1 MYPDAEAMNIKQKIA
16 LIGVATAAIFVAG
29 SGAQTTAMPA
39 VDLSVG
45 PLAVTTQA
53 VNVAL
58 ALSVEFPTAGAAYR
72 TGTYDHT
79 QEYLGYWDPKGCYQ
93 YGDASDTSALTGNY
107 FRRTGSVDSNKYC
120 TGGTSYSGNV
130 LNYAATSSI
139 DLLRYALTGGNRVL
153 DTASQTVLGRAFLPT
168 NFNGIRNASYFPQK
182 EVPSNL
188 VGLVTPQ
195 FLTPGGTSNYT
206 GTVYFN
212 SCDDLLLVGNASTGG
227 TCASPGSTNAFGPVI
242 ADTSTTYT
250 EQGFTTPPT
259 NTSTTVYVVDPAG
272 KKEWRR
278 TQPQATTT
286 VMPSG
291 SDPNAGTLV
300 PEAVTPPPRN
310 STVVSTGSTPQR
322 VGDPQVGTIYNPT
335 GNLTTTVP
343 PAGAPDTS
351 PQGTSWIPNVAGA
364 DTTPSAA
371 HNVRD
376 GEGLLSELATG
387 SPQTVV
393 HTQNHN
399 VCRSGTT
406 NIRLRLNSSGDNCNG
421 TGGTSSS
428 RSVTT
433 YVMYT
438 QKTLYKEYTTTPVYN
453 YYQEI
458 PTWYEMSLYTI
469 YRVYGT
475 KQVRMKANVQVC
487 DSTEATI
494 RQDSD
499 GAKLCKRYPDDTAG
513 SGNYKP
519 VGELQ
524 RKAEGVRVSAFGYA
538 MEDGNGRYGGVLR
551 APMKFLGNKYRD
563 TSGVIQSNSQAE
575 WDANTGVFIA
585 NPLNDATYGISGVAN
600 YLNKFGKTGK
610 YKSNDPV
617 GELYYEALRY
627 FQGLQPTSS
636 AVSSLTTAGY
646 DNFPIYTAWTD
657 PVQNACQRRNF
668 ILTIGDVNTHYDKQL
683 PGHKSPTGVNETT
696 TDPAR
701 AVEAIPGG
709 SSSQTFSAVD
719 WTRLLTGFETGTN
732 LSYTDALGRAQNTL
746 GNPNVVAGNTTLDT
760 KATGSTSSA
769 YYWAGAAY
777 WANTQPIR
785 LDTKTVDGNVQNM
798 KDIRVKTFTIDVD
811 EGGNGS
817 IDANTRGIKPRNSS
831 FFLAGKYGW
840 FNDANEDG
848 NPFKTSGGSVSNKEW
863 EDPVAATIPD
873 GYVLA
878 SQAQRMIAGIRK
890 FFGAV
895 SSQSGTISASAVSS
909 QRFTARSPNGDFYSP
924 SFNAG
929 DWSGTVIKSG
939 LKLNATTNAIE
950 SLPTVTWDAG
960 QILTA
965 GSVLSSADTSADPY
979 LKPAE
984 RKIFTFRRET
994 SGSPGIAFTSANLS
1008 QFDAVMQN
1016 ALNKNPADN
1025 STDSLGEQRVDY
1037 LRGVRT
1043 QENATTNAFR
1053 RRASVMG
1060 DIINSGPVFKK
1071 EVDENITGDSDY
1083 PAFVQSVASRTAVV
1097 YVGANDGMLHA
1108 LRASDGKELF
1118 AYVPLAVA
1126 ANLNRLTNPSYQH
1139 TPYVDGV
1146 PSVGEA
1152 KIGTNWR
1159 TVLAS
1164 GMGGG
1169 AQGVFVLDVTNPDHF
1184 EDGSTGQGKVLFEFT
1199 DLDDPMMGNVL
1210 TQPQLV
1216 KVKIPASTSGAPP
1229 TYQWFVAVS
1238 SGYNNYVNDGAG
1250 RYQSNG
1256 SQAVFFLSLNKAAG
1270 AAWAEGTN
1278 YFKVA
1283 VPANNATTANGL
1295 ANPGVLLGTQGEVK
1309 ALYAGDLQGQV
1320 WKLDLSEGLSTQN
1333 ISDGKI
1339 LRQGTTPMFTA
1350 TAPSGTRQP
1359 ITTPPLIAN
1368 TGQGAHMVVVGT
1380 GKFMEK
1386 NDAST
1391 TGVQSIY
1398 GIWDDNGTAAADFG
1412 LTRSALAVNSVTEG
1426 STVAIAPPSTSYT
1439 LGRGTGQKRGW
1450 YFDLAATRERIAVEG
1465 AQGFSTITLNSTI
1478 PTGDCSGDGD
1488 GRSYTL
1494 NPVTGIP
1501 VIPVDL
1507 GTGGGM
1513 LGIPIYLSVEMDGGN
1528 YSTRYTSGARNFTS
1542 AERIISPTTKLTGTN
1557 NIAKVK
1563 SSQLLQDTVRAGRVS
1578 WREVRDFKD

>member
-1 MYPDAEAMNIKQKIA
+1 MNTKQKFA
-16 LIGVATAAIFVAG
+16 LTGAVAVAVAIFVVG

-72 TGTYDHT
+72 SGSYDHT

-93 YGDASDTSALTGNY
+93 YGDVSDTSALAGNY

-120 TGGTSYSGNV
+120 PGGASYSGNV

-153 DTASQTVLGRAFLPT
+153 DTASQSVLGRAFLPS
-168 NFNGIRNASYFPQK
+168 NFGGIRNATYFPQK
-182 EVPSNL
+182 EVASSL
-188 VGLVTPQ
+188 VGNVTPQ
-195 FLTPGGTSNYT
+195 FLTPGGTTNYT

-212 SCDDLLLVGNASTGG
+212 SCDDLLLVGSASSGG
-227 TCASPGSTNAFGPVI
+227 TCAAPGSTNSFGPVI
-242 ADTSTTYT
+242 ADTTGSYT
-250 EQGFTTPPT
+250 EQGFSTPPT
-259 NTSTTVYVVDPAG
+259 DSVTTVYVVDPAG

-278 TQPQATTT
+278 ALPEATTT

-291 SDPNAGTLV
+291 TDTNAGTLV
-300 PEAVTPPPRN
+300 PEAVTPTPRN
-310 STVVSTGSTPQR
+310 TTVVSTASTPQR
-322 VGDPQVGTIYNPT
+322 VGDPQVGTIYTPT
-335 GNLTTTVP
+335 GNTTTTPP
-343 PAGAPDTS
+343 PAEAPDTS
-351 PQGTSWIPNVAGA
+351 PQGSKWVPNVAGA
-364 DTTPSAA
+364 DTNPISA
-371 HNVRD
+371 HKVKY
-376 GEGLLSELATG
+376 GEGLISELVTG
-387 SPQTVV
+387 SPITPV
-393 HTQNHN
+393 HTSKHD
-399 VCRSGTT
+399 VCQSGNN
-406 NIRLRLNSSGDNCNG
+406 NIRLRFNSSTDKCSGNG
-421 TGGTSSS
+421 VKSKN
-428 RSVTT
+428 VEVET

-438 QKTLYKEYTTTPVYN
+438 LQTLYKEYTTTPVYN

-458 PTWYEMSLYTI
+458 PTWYQMSLYTI
-469 YRVYGT
+469 YRVYGS
-475 KQVRMKANVQVC
+475 KQVVMKANVRVC
-487 DSTEATI
+487 DSAEAAT

-499 GAKLCKRYPDDTAG
+499 GVKLCKRYPDDTAV

-524 RKAEGVRVSAFGYA
+524 RRAEDVRVSAFGYV
-538 MEDGNGRYGGVLR
+538 MENGNGRYGGVLR
-551 APMKFLGNKYRD
+551 APMKFLGNKYRN
-563 TSGVIQSNSQAE
+563 TSGVIQSNAEAE
-575 WDANTGVFIA
+575 WDAGTGVFVT

-600 YLNKFGKTGK
+600 YLNKFGKTGR
-610 YKSNDPV
+610 YKGNDPV

-627 FQGLQPTSS
+627 FQGLQPTGT
-636 AVSSLTTAGY
+636 AVSSVSTEGY
-646 DNFPIYTAWTD
+646 DNFPIYTTWTD

-668 ILTIGDVNTHYDKQL
+668 ILTIGDVNTHNDKQL
-683 PGHKSPTGVNETT
+683 PGHKSPDGVNETT

-701 AVEAIPGG
+701 AAEAIPG
-709 SSSQTFSAVD
+709 SVSDPLQTFNAVD
-719 WTRLLTGFETGTN
+719 WTKLLTGFETGTSQ
-732 LSYTDALGRAQNTL
+732 SYTDALGRAQNTL
-746 GNPNVVAGNTTLDT
+746 GNPNTVSGNTALGT
-760 KATGSTSSA
+760 KGTGSGSSSA

-777 WANTQPIR
+777 WANTQSIR
-785 LDTKTVDGNVQNM
+785 LDTKTVDGNVQKM

-817 IDANTRGIKPRNSS
+817 IDANTRAIKPRNSS

-863 EDPVAATIPD
+863 EDPAAATIPD

-939 LKLNATTNAIE
+939 LQLNETTNAVE
-950 SLPTVTWDAG
+950 SLSTVTWDAG

-965 GSVLSSADTSADPY
+965 GSVLTSEQTSADPY
-979 LKPAE
+979 LKPDQ
-984 RKIFTFRRET
+984 RKIFTYRRET
-994 SGSPGIAFTSANLS
+994 GGSPGIAFTSANLT
-1008 QFDAVMQN
+1008 QFDTVMRN
-1016 ALNKNPADN
+1016 TLNKNPIDN
-1025 STDSLGEQRVDY
+1025 STDSLGAQRIDY

-1043 QENATTNAFR
+1043 QENVTTTAFR

-1071 EVDENITGDSDY
+1071 EVDEKILADSSY
-1083 PAFVQSVASRTAVV
+1083 AVFSRSVNSRTAAV

-1146 PSVGEA
+1146 PSIAEA
-1152 KIGTNWR
+1152 KVGTDWR

-1169 AQGVFVLDVTNPDHF
+1169 AQGIFALDVTDPDHF
-1184 EDGSTGQGKVLFEFT
+1184 EDGSTGQSKVLFEFT
-1199 DLDDPMMGNVL
+1199 DQDDPMMGSVL
-1210 TQPQLV
+1210 TQPQIV
-1216 KVKIPASTSGAPP
+1216 KIKIPASTPGGAIS
-1229 TYQWFVAVS
+1229 YQWFVVAS
-1238 SGYNNYVNDGAG
+1238 SGYNNYVNDGTG
-1250 RYQSNG
+1250 RYQPNG
-1256 SQAVFFLSLNKAAG
+1256 SQAVFFLSLKKTPG

-1278 YFKVA
+1278 YFKVV
-1283 VPANNATTANGL
+1283 VPANNTTTANGL
-1295 ANPGVLLGTQGEVK
+1295 ANPGVLLDTQGEVK
-1309 ALYAGDLQGQV
+1309 ALYAGDLQGQL

-1339 LRQGTTPMFTA
+1339 LKGGVKPMFTA
-1350 TAPSGTRQP
+1350 SVSAGTRQP
-1359 ITTPPLIAN
+1359 ITTPPLIAT

-1380 GKFMEK
+1380 GKFMERD
-1386 NDAST
+1386 DANT

-1398 GIWDDNGTAAADFG
+1398 GIWDDNGTATSDFD
-1412 LTRSALAVNSVTEG
+1412 LTRSALAVNGVSVGTSE
-1426 STVAIAPPSTSYT
+1426 VAITKPATNYT
-1439 LGRGTGQKRGW
+1439 LGRGTGKKRGW

-1494 NPVTGIP
+1494 NPLTGIP
-1501 VIPVDL
+1501 AIPVDL
-1507 GTGGGM
+1507 GTGGGL
-1513 LGIPIYLSVEMDGGN
+1513 LGIPIYLTVELDGGN
-1528 YSTRYTSGARNFTS
+1528 YSARYTSGSRNFTS
-1542 AERIISPTTKLTGTN
+1542 AERIISPTTKLTGVN

>member
-1 MYPDAEAMNIKQKIA
+1 MYPDAKAMNIKQKFA
-16 LIGVATAAIFVAG
+16 LLGVAIAAIFVAG
-29 SGAQTTAMPA
+29 SGAQTTTMPA

-45 PLAVTTQA
+45 PLAVTAQA

-72 TGTYDHT
+72 SGTYDHT

-93 YGDASDTSALTGNY
+93 YGDASDTSSLAGNY
-107 FRRTGSVDSNKYC
+107 FRRVGTVDSNKYC
-120 TGGTSYSGNV
+120 AGGTSYSGNV

-153 DTASQTVLGRAFLPT
+153 DTANQTVLGRAFLPT
-168 NFNGIRNASYFPQK
+168 NFGYPDTNYFPRKQ
-182 EVPSNL
+182 VNADL
-188 VGLVTPQ
+188 VGRVTPQ
-195 FLTPGGTSNYT
+195 FITPGASTNYT

-212 SCDDLLLVGNASTGG
+212 SCQDLLMVGNASSGG
-227 TCASPGSTNAFGPVI
+227 SCATPGDTNAFGPVI
-242 ADTSTTYT
+242 ANTTGSYT
-250 EQGFTTPPT
+250 EQGFVTPPT
-259 NTSTTVYVVDPAG
+259 DTASTVYVVDPAG
-272 KKEWRR
+272 RKEWRR
-278 TQPQATTT
+278 TQPEATTT

-291 SDPNAGTLV
+291 TDPNAGTLV
-300 PEAVTPPPRN
+300 PEAVTPTPRN
-310 STVVSTGSTPQR
+310 TTVVDQRSTPQR
-322 VGDPQVGTIYNPT
+322 TGDPQVTKYVAT
-335 GNLTTTVP
+335 GNLVTTVP
-343 PAGAPDTS
+343 PVGAPDRTQ
-351 PQGTSWIPNVAGA
+351 QGTTWVANPGSHGTA
-364 DTTPSAA
+364 FY
-371 HNVRD
+371 
-376 GEGLLSELATG
+376 EGIKEE
-387 SPQTVV
+387 
-393 HTQNHN
+393 
-399 VCRSGTT
+399 
-406 NIRLRLNSSGDNCNG
+406 LNSSNWGPNGAAGTFAHNAQHRVCTTGSGSSTANVRLRINFTSDTCNPGNG
-421 TGGTSSS
+421 TNKW
-428 RSVTT
+428 VNT
-433 YVMYT
+433 YQLYT
-438 QKTLYKEYTTTPVYN
+438 QVPTYKEYTATIVYN
-453 YYQEI
+453 YYEEI
-458 PTWYEMSLYTI
+458 PTWYQMSLYTI
-469 YRVYGT
+469 YRAYGAS
-475 KQVRMKANVQVC
+475 KVRMKANVQVC
-487 DSTEATI
+487 DSTEAAT

-499 GAKLCKRYPDDTAG
+499 GVKLCKRYPDDTSG

-538 MEDGNGRYGGVLR
+538 MENGNGRYGGVLR
-551 APMKFLGNKYRD
+551 APMKFLGSKYRD
-563 TSGVIQSNSQAE
+563 TSGVIQSNPQAE
-575 WDANTGVFIA
+575 WDANTGVFIT

-600 YLNKFGKTGK
+600 YLNKFGKTGT

-627 FQGLQPTSS
+627 FQGLQPTSA
-636 AVSSLTTAGY
+636 AVSSLSSAGY
-646 DNFPIYTAWTD
+646 DNFPIYTSWTD
-657 PVQNACQRRNF
+657 PIQNACERRNF

-683 PGHKSPTGVNETT
+683 PGHRSPNGVNETA

-701 AVEAIPGG
+701 AAVTIPG
-709 SSSQTFSAVD
+709 SSDTFNAVD
-719 WTRLLTGFETGTN
+719 WTKLLTGFETGTSF
-732 LSYTDALGRAQNTL
+732 SYTDALGRAQNTL
-746 GNPNVVAGNTTLDT
+746 GNPNVVAGNTSLDT
-760 KATGSTSSA
+760 KGTGSGNSSA

-785 LDTKTVDGNVQNM
+785 RDSKTVDGNAQSM

-863 EDPVAATIPD
+863 EDPTAATVPD

-924 SFNAG
+924 SFNSG

-939 LKLNATTNAIE
+939 LQLNTTTNAIE
-950 SLPTVTWDAG
+950 SLSTVTWDAG

-965 GSVLSSADTSADPY
+965 GSVLGSADTSADPY

-984 RKIFTFRRET
+984 RKIFTYRREA

-1008 QFDAVMQN
+1008 QFDTVMRN
-1016 ALNKNPADN
+1016 ALNKNPVDA
-1025 STDSLGEQRVDY
+1025 STDNLGAQRVDY

-1071 EVDENITGDSDY
+1071 EVDENLAGDSDY
-1083 PAFVQSVASRTAVV
+1083 PAFVQSVASRTAAV

-1126 ANLNRLTNPSYQH
+1126 ANLNKLTNPSYQH

-1152 KIGTNWR
+1152 KIGTKWR

-1169 AQGVFVLDVTNPDHF
+1169 AQGVFALDITDPDHF
-1184 EDGSTGQGKVLFEFT
+1184 EDGSTDQSKVLFEFT
-1199 DLDDPMMGNVL
+1199 DQDDSTMGNVL

-1216 KVKIPASTSGAPP
+1216 KVKIPATTSGGSP
-1229 TYQWFVAVS
+1229 TYKWFVAVS

-1250 RYQSNG
+1250 RYRSDG
-1256 SQAVFFLSLNKAAG
+1256 SQAVFFLSLDKAAG

-1278 YFKVA
+1278 YFKIT
-1283 VPANNATTANGL
+1283 VPSNNATTANGL
-1295 ANPGVLLGTQGEVK
+1295 ANPGVLLGDQGELK
-1309 ALYAGDLQGQV
+1309 TMYAGDLQGQL
-1320 WKLDLSEGLSTQN
+1320 WRLDLSEGLSTEN
-1333 ISDGKI
+1333 ISNGTI
-1339 LRQGTTPMFTA
+1339 LRQGATPMFTA
-1350 TAPSGTRQP
+1350 TAPSTGARQP
-1359 ITTPPLIAN
+1359 ITTPPLVAN
-1368 TGQGAHMVVVGT
+1368 AGQGAHMVVVGT
-1380 GKFMEK
+1380 GKFMEQS
-1386 NDAST
+1386 DAST
-1391 TGVQSIY
+1391 AGVQSIY
-1398 GIWDDNGTAAADFG
+1398 GIWDDNATAADAFG
-1412 LTRSALAVNSVTEG
+1412 LTRTALAQNTVTEG
-1426 STVAIAPPSTSYT
+1426 SSEVTITKSSYT
-1439 LGRGTGQKRGW
+1439 LGRKTGEKRGW

-1501 VIPVDL
+1501 AITVDI

-1513 LGIPIYLSVEMDGGN
+1513 LGIPIYLSVELDGGN
-1528 YSTRYTSGARNFTS
+1528 YSARYTSGARSFTS
-1542 AERIISPTTKLTGTN
+1542 AERVISPTTKLTGAN

>member
-1 MYPDAEAMNIKQKIA
+1 MNTTKK
-16 LIGVATAAIFVAG
+16 LTVIGAVTFTVFVAG
-29 SGAQTTAMPA
+29 GGAQTTPMPA

-72 TGTYDHT
+72 AGTYDHA

-93 YGDASDTSALTGNY
+93 YGDASDTSTLAGNY

-120 TGGTSYSGNV
+120 PGGTSYSGNV

-153 DTASQTVLGRAFLPT
+153 DTASKTVLGRAFLPS
-168 NFNGIRNASYFPQK
+168 NFNGIRNANHFPQK
-182 EVPSNL
+182 EVPSSL
-188 VGLVTPQ
+188 VGKVTPQ
-195 FLTPGGTSNYT
+195 FLTPGQSTNYT

-212 SCDDLLLVGNASTGG
+212 SCDDMLLVGNASSGG
-227 TCASPGSTNAFGPVI
+227 SCATPGDTNAFGPVI
-242 ADTSTTYT
+242 ANTTGSYT
-250 EQGFTTPPT
+250 EQGFVTPPT
-259 NTSTTVYVVDPAG
+259 DTASTVYVVDPAG
-272 KKEWRR
+272 RKEWRR
-278 TQPQATTT
+278 SNPEATTT

-291 SDPNAGTLV
+291 TDPSAGTLV
-300 PEAVTPPPRN
+300 PEAVTPTPRN
-310 STVVSTGSTPQR
+310 TTVVSTGPTPQR
-322 VGDPQVGTIYNPT
+322 LGDPQVGTIYNAT
-335 GNLTTTVP
+335 GNLTFTVP
-343 PAGAPDTS
+343 PAAAPDRS
-351 PQGTSWIPNVAGA
+351 IQGYVWVANSGSHGTAYYEGIKEELNSSNWGPNGA
-364 DTTPSAA
+364 NGTPA
-371 HNVRD
+371 HNVRHQVCR
-376 GEGLLSELATG
+376 TG
-387 SPQTVV
+387 SGA
-393 HTQNHN
+393 N
-399 VCRSGTT
+399 VS
-406 NIRLRLNSSGDNCNG
+406 NVRLRINSSNDRCDAGSSASNI
-421 TGGTSSS
+421 TVQTYQLYTS
-428 RSVTT
+428 VP
-433 YVMYT
+433 
-438 QKTLYKEYTTTPVYN
+438 QYKEYTTTPVYN

-458 PTWYEMSLYTI
+458 PTWYQMSLYTI
-469 YRVYGT
+469 YRVYRT
-475 KQVRMKANVQVC
+475 SKVRMKANVQVC
-487 DSTEATI
+487 DSTEATT

-499 GAKLCKRYPDDTAG
+499 GVKLCKRYPDDTAA

-524 RKAEGVRVSAFGYA
+524 RKAEGVRVSAFGYV

-575 WDANTGVFIA
+575 WDANTGVFIT
-585 NPLNDATYGISGVAN
+585 NPLSDASYGISGVVN
-600 YLNKFGKTGK
+600 YLNKFGNSGR

-636 AVSSLTTAGY
+636 AVSTISTAGY
-646 DNFPIYTAWTD
+646 DNFPVYTSWTD

-668 ILTIGDVNTHYDKQL
+668 ILTIGDVNTHNDKQL
-683 PGHKSPTGVNETT
+683 PGHKSPNGVNETT
-696 TDPAR
+696 NDPAR
-701 AVEAIPGG
+701 AAVAIPG
-709 SSSQTFSAVD
+709 STENFNAVD
-719 WTRLLTGFETGTN
+719 WTKLLTGFETGTSV
-732 LSYTDALGRAQNTL
+732 SYTDALGRAQNTL

-760 KATGSTSSA
+760 KGTGAGSSSA

-785 LDTKTVDGNVQNM
+785 RDTKTVDGNVQNM

-817 IDANTRGIKPRNSS
+817 IDSNNRGIKPRNSS

-848 NPFKTSGGSVSNKEW
+848 NPFKTSGSSVSNREW
-863 EDPVAATIPD
+863 EDPAAATVPD

-878 SQAQRMIAGIRK
+878 SQAQRLIAGIRK

-909 QRFTARSPNGDFYSP
+909 QRFTARSPDGDFYSP

-929 DWSGTVIKSG
+929 DWSGTVIRSG
-939 LKLNATTNAIE
+939 LQLNTTTNAIE
-950 SLPTVTWDAG
+950 STSTISWDAG

-965 GSVLSSADTSADPY
+965 GSLLTSADTSTDPY

-984 RKIFTFRRET
+984 RRIFTYRRDAV
-994 SGSPGIAFTSANLS
+994 GNPGIAFTSANLT
-1008 QFDAVMQN
+1008 QFDSVMQT
-1016 ALNKNPADN
+1016 ALNKSPINNTTDN
-1025 STDSLGEQRVDY
+1025 LGEERVNY

-1043 QENATTNAFR
+1043 QENATTNGFR

-1071 EVDENITGDSDY
+1071 EADQTIAGDSDY
-1083 PAFVQSVASRTAVV
+1083 TTFVQSVNSRTGVI

-1108 LRASDGKELF
+1108 IRASDGKELF
-1118 AYVPLAVA
+1118 AYVPLAVS

-1146 PSVGEA
+1146 PNIGEA
-1152 KIGTNWR
+1152 KIGANWR
-1159 TVLAS
+1159 TILAS

-1169 AQGVFVLDVTNPDHF
+1169 AQGVFVLDVTKPDNF
-1184 EDGSTGQGKVLFEFT
+1184 EDGSEGQGKVMFEFT
-1199 DLDDPMMGNVL
+1199 DQDDPMMGNVL
-1210 TQPQLV
+1210 TPPQLV
-1216 KVKIPASTSGAPP
+1216 KIKIPASTTGGTPS
-1229 TYQWFVAVS
+1229 YQWFVVVG
-1238 SGYNNYVNDGAG
+1238 SGYNNYVNDGLG

-1256 SQAVFFLSLNKAAG
+1256 SQAIFFLSLNKVAG
-1270 AAWAEGTN
+1270 SAWAEGTN
-1278 YFKVA
+1278 YFKVTL
-1283 VPANNATTANGL
+1283 PAIDTALANGM
-1295 ANPGVLLGTQGEVK
+1295 ANPGFVLGSQGEVK
-1309 ALYAGDLQGQV
+1309 TVYAGDLQGQV
-1320 WKLDLSEGLSTQN
+1320 WKLDLSEGLSAQN
-1333 ISDGKI
+1333 ISDGKV
-1339 LRQGTTPMFTA
+1339 LRGGPDKPLFRA
-1350 TAPSGTRQP
+1350 TAPSGARQP
-1359 ITTPPLIAN
+1359 ITTPPLVAN
-1368 TGQGAHMVVVGT
+1368 TGQGAYMVVVGT
-1380 GKFMEK
+1380 GKFMESS
-1386 NDAST
+1386 DTST

-1398 GIWDDNGTAAADFG
+1398 GIWDDNGTASTDFE
-1412 LTRSALAVNSVTEG
+1412 LTRNALAVNSVSVG
-1426 STVAIAPPSTSYT
+1426 ADKVDIVPPSGSNSYT
-1439 LGRGTGQKRGW
+1439 LGRNTGQKRGW

-1494 NPVTGIP
+1494 NPITGIP
-1501 VIPVDL
+1501 ALPVDL

-1513 LGIPIYLSVEMDGGN
+1513 LGIPIYLNVELDTGN
-1528 YSTRYTSGARNFTS
+1528 YSARFTSGARNFTS
-1542 AERIISPTTKLTGTN
+1542 TERIISPTTKLTGTN
-1557 NIAKVK
+1557 NIARVK
-1563 SSQLLQDTVRAGRVS
+1563 SSPLLQDTVRAGRVS

>member
-1 MYPDAEAMNIKQKIA
+1 MNNKQKFA
-16 LIGVATAAIFVAG
+16 LIGAAVVTIFVAG
-29 SGAQTTAMPA
+29 SGAQTTPMPA

-72 TGTYDHT
+72 AGSYDHN

-93 YGDASDTSALTGNY
+93 YGDVSDTSTLAGNY
-107 FRRTGSVDSNKYC
+107 FRRVGTVDSSNYC
-120 TGGTSYSGNV
+120 SGGASYSGNV

-182 EVPSNL
+182 EVPASL

-195 FLTPGGTSNYT
+195 FLTPGAATNYV

-227 TCASPGSTNAFGPVI
+227 SCATPGSTNAFGPVI
-242 ADTSTTYT
+242 ADTSSAYT
-250 EQGFTTPPT
+250 EQGFITPPT

-300 PEAVTPPPRN
+300 PEAVTPTPRN
-310 STVVSTGSTPQR
+310 TTVVSTGPTPQR
-322 VGDPQVGTIYNPT
+322 PGDPQVGTTYTPT
-335 GNLTTTVP
+335 GNLVTTVP
-343 PAGAPDTS
+343 PVGAPDRTQ
-351 PQGTSWIPNVAGA
+351 QGTIWVANSGSHG
-364 DTTPSAA
+364 TPFY
-371 HNVRD
+371 
-376 GEGLLSELATG
+376 EGIQQE
-387 SPQTVV
+387 
-393 HTQNHN
+393 
-399 VCRSGTT
+399 
-406 NIRLRLNSSGDNCNG
+406 LNSSNWGPNGAAGTFAHNAQHRVCTTGSGSSTANVRLRINFTSDTCNPGNG
-421 TGGTSSS
+421 TNIT
-428 RSVTT
+428 VNT
-433 YVMYT
+433 YRLYT
-438 QKTLYKEYTTTPVYN
+438 LVPTYKEYTVTPVYN
-453 YYQEI
+453 YYEEI
-458 PTWYEMSLYTI
+458 PTWYQMSLYTI

-487 DSTEATI
+487 DSTEAAT

-499 GAKLCKRYPDDTAG
+499 GVKLCKRYPDDTAG

-575 WDANTGVFIA
+575 WDASTGVFIT

-627 FQGLQPTSS
+627 FQGLQPTST
-636 AVSSLTTAGY
+636 AVSSLSTAGY
-646 DNFPIYTAWTD
+646 DNFPIYTSWTD

-683 PGHKSPTGVNETT
+683 PGHKSPIGVNETT
-696 TDPAR
+696 TDPVR
-701 AVEAIPGG
+701 AAEPIPGG
-709 SSSQTFSAVD
+709 SSSQTFNAVD
-719 WTRLLTGFETGTN
+719 WTRLLTGFETGTSA
-732 LSYTDALGRAQNTL
+732 SYTDALGRAQNTL
-746 GNPNVVAGNTTLDT
+746 GNPNVVAGNTSLDT
-760 KATGSTSSA
+760 KATGSSSSA

-777 WANTQPIR
+777 WANTQSIR
-785 LDTKTVDGNVQNM
+785 LDTKTVDGTAQSM

-863 EDPVAATIPD
+863 EDPAAATIPD

-924 SFNAG
+924 SFSSG

-939 LKLNATTNAIE
+939 LKLNTATNAIE

-965 GSVLSSADTSADPY
+965 GSILTSADTSADPY

-984 RKIFTFRRET
+984 RRIFTYRRET
-994 SGSPGIAFTSANLS
+994 SASPGIAFTSANLS
-1008 QFDAVMQN
+1008 QFDTVMRN

-1025 STDSLGEQRVDY
+1025 STDSLGEQRIDY

-1071 EVDENITGDSDY
+1071 EVDENIKGDSDY
-1083 PAFVQSVASRTAVV
+1083 PTFVQSVASRTATV

-1126 ANLNRLTNPSYQH
+1126 TTLNRLTNPSYQH
-1139 TPYVDGV
+1139 TPFVDGV

-1152 KIGTNWR
+1152 KIGTKWR

-1169 AQGVFVLDVTNPDHF
+1169 AQGVFALDVTDPDHF
-1184 EDGSTGQGKVLFEFT
+1184 EDGSTDQSKVLFEFT
-1199 DLDDPMMGNVL
+1199 DQDDPTMGNVL

-1216 KVKIPASTSGAPP
+1216 KVKIPATTSGGSP
-1229 TYQWFVAVS
+1229 TYKWFIAVS
-1238 SGYNNYVNDGAG
+1238 SGYNNYVNDGTG
-1250 RYQSNG
+1250 RYQSDG
-1256 SQAVFFLSLNKAAG
+1256 SQAIFFLSLDKATG
-1270 AAWAEGTN
+1270 VAWAEGTN
-1278 YFKVA
+1278 YFKIA
-1283 VPANNATTANGL
+1283 VPANNTTTANGL
-1295 ANPGVLLGTQGEVK
+1295 ANPGVLLGTQGEVT
-1309 ALYAGDLQGQV
+1309 ALYAGDLQGQL
-1320 WKLDLSEGLSTQN
+1320 WKLDLSEGLNAQN
-1333 ISDGKI
+1333 ITDGKI
-1339 LRQGTTPMFTA
+1339 LRGGTTPMFTA
-1350 TAPSGTRQP
+1350 TAPSGARQP
-1359 ITTPPLIAN
+1359 ITTPPMIAN
-1368 TGQGAHMVVVGT
+1368 TGQGANMVVVGT

-1386 NDAST
+1386 TDATS

-1398 GIWDDNGTAAADFG
+1398 GIWDDNGTATSDFG
-1412 LTRSALAVNSVTEG
+1412 LTRSALAVNGLSEG
-1426 STVAIAPPSTSYT
+1426 STAVAITPPTTSYT
-1439 LGRGTGQKRGW
+1439 LGRGAGQKRGW
-1450 YFDLAATRERIAVEG
+1450 YFDLAANRERIAVEG
-1465 AQGFSTITLNSTI
+1465 AQGFSTITINSTI

-1494 NPVTGIP
+1494 NPITGIP
-1501 VIPVDL
+1501 ALPVDL

-1513 LGIPIYLSVEMDGGN
+1513 LGIPIYLSVELDGGN
-1528 YSTRYTSGARNFTS
+1528 YSTRYTSGARSFTS
-1542 AERIISPTTKLTGTN
+1542 AERIISPTTKLTGAN

-1563 SSQLLQDTVRAGRVS
+1563 SSQLLQDTVRSGRVS